1 MSTSQKSFSSRGVS
15 LIFALLTLM
24 ALSLAAL
31 ALVRSVD
38 TGALVLG
45 NLGFKQETT
54 ANGDLATRQA
64 ITYLNS
70 LGDLTNNIGN
80 KGYFASSNDAVDVTG
95 QQQPK
100 NLTRALIN
108 WDQDGCAYAP
118 AGSFGTCDLVPSD
131 EIQINDAT
139 KARYVIFRLCPLA
152 GPSGAGNV
160 CVTPPTRNSGMSGG
174 FDSQNYGRL
183 QLPGLGAGAYFRIVV
198 RVVGA
203 RNTTSFVETVVYR

>member
-1 MSTSQKSFSSRGVS
+1 MSTSHKATSSRGVS

-54 ANGDLATRQA
+54 ANGDFATRQA
-64 ITYLNS
+64 IAYLNS
-70 LGDLTNNIGN
+70 LGDVTNDIGN
-80 KGYFASSNDAVDVTG
+80 HGYFASSNDAVDVTG

-118 AGSFGTCDLVPSD
+118 AGTFGPCTMHPSD
-131 EIQINDAT
+131 VIQINDST
-139 KARYVIFRLCPLA
+139 TARYVIFRLCPST
-152 GPSGAGNV
+152 GPSGAGNI
-160 CVTPPTRNSGMSGG
+160 CVTPPSGSADVSGG
-174 FDSQNYGRL
+174 YRGQNYAT
-183 QLPGLGAGAYFRIVV
+183 QKLPGKGAGAYFRIVV
-198 RVVGA
+198 RVVGP

>member
-64 ITYLNS
+64 VSYLNS
-70 LGDLTNNIGN
+70 LGDLTNDIGN
-80 KGYFASSNDAVDVTG
+80 KGYFASSNDGVDVTG
-95 QQQPK
+95 QQQPN

-118 AGSFGTCDLVPSD
+118 SGSFGTCDIVPSD
-131 EIQINDAT
+131 EIRINDAT
-139 KARYVIFRLCPLA
+139 TARYVIFRLCPLA
-152 GPSGAGNV
+152 GPSGAGNA
-160 CVTPPTRNSGMSGG
+160 CVTPPSGSSDVSGG
-174 FDSQNYGRL
+174 YRGQNYAV
-183 QLPGLGAGAYFRIVV
+183 QKLPGKGTGAYFRIVV

-203 RNTTSFVETVVYR
+203 RNTTSFVETIVYR